1 MQSLNAERTTVYL
14 TKDDRIKI
22 ETIKKKENSGA
33 RLQLCCAGQSMR
45 FLK

>member
-22 ETIKKKENSGA
+22 ETIKKKENLGSLA
-33 RLQLCCAGQSMR
+33 KASV
-45 FLK
+45 